1 MAATTCWCDRYAN
14 IPFYYLSF
22 PAVFF
27 AMSDEAEKLKFSNVK
42 LHKEMVRAK

>member
-1 MAATTCWCDRYAN
+1 LAATACCYDRYVD
-14 IPFYYLSF
+14 IPFYYLSS

-42 LHKEMVRAK
+42 LHKEMV